1 MRVSVC
7 NRQRGCAA
15 DPAAVKRLVRELAG
29 LAQARTRGEGPWR
42 EVTVHLLDDAGIAP
56 VNRAVMGHEGATDVI
71 TQRYAPVPGEP
82 DGLVGELFVNVE
94 RARAAASR
102 RAGWSADRELALY
115 LAHGCDHLTGADDR
129 APRGRAAM
137 RRRELAW
144 LRRLRLTP
152 LFRSGIVT
160 A

>member
-56 VNRAVMGHEGATDVI
+56 VNRAVMGHEGGARDGPPTANWRSISPTGATI
-71 TQRYAPVPGEP
+71 CPG
-82 DGLVGELFVNVE
+82 
-94 RARAAASR
+94 RTTAR
-102 RAGWSADRELALY
+102 RAGAPP
-115 LAHGCDHLTGADDR
+115 CGA
-129 APRGRAAM
+129 ASWRG
-137 RRRELAW
+137 
-144 LRRLRLTP
+144 
-152 LFRSGIVT
+152 SG
-160 A
+160 ASG